1 MAKTMR
7 LTSTLTNQYQQ
18 LFASCTVLPQHRASV
33 ERLTAQLLQQ
43 QARYQAVADKTQVP
57 WHVIA
62 VIHALEAS
70 QNFHRHL
77 HNGDPLHSRT
87 INVPAHRPLT
97 RPPFT
102 WEASAIDA
110 LHYSGLAQWRNWSIA
125 GTLFKLE
132 AYNGWGYR
140 RYHPQVLSPYL
151 WSFSQHYQR
160 GKYAADGRFDPKLVS
175 KQCGAALLLKGLN
188 YPSSAPTPNA
198 PLTTMQPKPA
208 SLAYPGRLFTLS
220 QQYDAK
226 VKLIQQQLNDLG
238 YPPRLKADGYFGNK
252 TLHAV
257 KWFQANNL
265 LTNTTLTI
273 DGIVGP
279 KTWSALFNVHTT

>member
-1 MAKTMR
+1 MANTMR
-7 LTSTLTNQYQQ
+7 LTATLIKQYQQ
-18 LFASCTVLPQHRASV
+18 LFASCSVLPQHRASV

-43 QARYQAVADKTQVP
+43 QARYQAVAEKTQVP

-70 QNFHRHL
+70 QNFQRHL

-160 GKYAADGRFDPKLVS
+160 GKYAADGRFDPNLVS
-175 KQCGAALLLKGLN
+175 KQSGAALLLKGLN
-188 YPSSAPTPNA
+188 YPSSAPTPDSS
-198 PLTTMQPKPA
+198 LTTIQPKPPY
-208 SLAYPGRLFTLS
+208 LAYPGRLFTLS
-220 QQYDAK
+220 QQFDAK

-238 YPPRLKADGYFGNK
+238 YPPKLKADGYFGNK

-257 KWFQANNL
+257 KWFQASKHIHGVNL
-265 LTNTTLTI
+265 QA
-273 DGIVGP
+273 DGIVGA
-279 KTWSALFNVHTT
+279 KTWQALFPTA